1 MTPCNVPTAI
11 WIELMKSST
20 MLGKEFMTC
29 GTTLLQKCMV
39 QLPGVMIDGLV
50 GTVIWKVFT
59 LLNVMV
65 AA

>member
-1 MTPCNVPTAI
+1 
-11 WIELMKSST
+11 
-20 MLGKEFMTC
+20 MTC